1 MKQIRSSTTQQRLVE
16 GDGNMEN
23 GNMESSILEVSNNN
37 LDQIEKLCVDQE
49 EDRGVHNLTYDDI
62 IWQFLSEMDS
72 NEESDMLR

>member
-1 MKQIRSSTTQQRLVE
+1 
-16 GDGNMEN
+16 
-23 GNMESSILEVSNNN
+23 MESSILEVSNNN

>member
-16 GDGNMEN
+16 GYGNMD
-23 GNMESSILEVSNNN
+23 SSILEVSNNN